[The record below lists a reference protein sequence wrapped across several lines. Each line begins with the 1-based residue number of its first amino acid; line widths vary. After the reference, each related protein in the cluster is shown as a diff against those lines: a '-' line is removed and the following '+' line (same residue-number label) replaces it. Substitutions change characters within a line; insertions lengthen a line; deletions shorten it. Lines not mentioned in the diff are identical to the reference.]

1 MALESDTRTDVSME
15 GVRELRLEETA
26 AAGVTWRSR
35 LRNSAIYIVGLIV
48 LAIMVFP
55 YFYMLTQSLAPWHQ
69 VNRMLV
75 PSSLT
80 LRSYEWIYTGGQVGT
95 PKPWLRALFNSFLV
109 TSVDTVSRLA
119 IAGFA
124 GYALSIIAFRG
135 RDRINDFILFHMFYP
150 AIILLVPNF
159 LIIRRLGLYNTY
171 GGMIVPMLVD
181 VWAIFMYTNFFKSI
195 PKEMI
200 EAARIDG
207 ASELRIVWR
216 IMVPLSRS
224 ITTVIALFLFMQRW
238 IELMWDLIVVKDPT
252 KQTLNVL
259 LATMFGPY
267 GNYPGPLYAAAVLL
281 TFPVLILFIFFS
293 DRFVQGIEFTVR

>member
-1 MALESDTRTDVSME
+1 MVSKDDVGSDVVME
-15 GVRELRLEETA
+15 GVRELQLEERA
-26 AAGVTWRSR
+26 AAGRTWRDR
-35 LRNSAIYIVGLIV
+35 LRGNAIYIVGTIALV
-48 LAIMVFP
+48 VMVFP
-55 YFYMLTQSLAPWHQ
+55 YVFMLAQSLAPWDQ
-69 VNRMLV
+69 VNRVVV
-75 PSSLT
+75 PSSLS
-80 LRSYEWIYTGGQVGT
+80 LRSYQWIYTGGQVGT

-109 TSVDTVSRLA
+109 TSVDTLSRLA
-119 IAGFA
+119 IAGLV

-135 RDRINDFILFHMFYP
+135 RNRINDFILFHMFYP

-171 GGMIVPMLVD
+171 GGMIVPFLVD

-195 PKEMI
+195 PMEMI

-207 ASELRIVWR
+207 ASEARIIWR

-224 ITTVIALFLFMQRW
+224 ITTVIFLFLFMQRW

-252 KQTLNVL
+252 RQTLNVL

-267 GNYPGPLYAAAVLL
+267 GNYPGPLYAASVIL
-281 TFPVLILFIFFS
+281 TFPILALFVLFSGRFI
-293 DRFVQGIEFTVR
+293 QGIEFTVR